1 MNSQSFN
8 SNSNMI
14 KINIS
19 KDVVYHLL
27 FSYSQYD
34 NNKFIYDLSLIDHKN
49 NFLYE
54 SKKDQ
59 DLLYSINLKDDKTLP
74 LKIISILSYNKKENN
89 MNFCL
94 DKISED
100 IYAFKI
106 QQKIQNHFTLSL
118 FSMNL
123 TRISVDKYKIYE
135 VCSLYFSNKIKY
147 KMECSGI
154 NENLRTDI
162 LKLSNKKI
170 NIGIEQ
176 ENQRIS
182 LMSNMCSILNSKKE
196 EIRISKG
203 IENKAKLCDQDVES
217 SSDGLSLN
225 DL

>member
-27 FSYSQYD
+27 FSYYQYD
-34 NNKFIYDLSLIDHKN
+34 NDKLVYELSLIDHKN

-59 DLLYSINLKDDKTLP
+59 DFLYSINLKDDKTLP
-74 LKIISILSYNKKENN
+74 LKIISVLSYNKKENN

-94 DKISED
+94 DKVSEEN
-100 IYAFKI
+100 YVFKI

-118 FSMNL
+118 FSVNL

-135 VCSLYFSNKIKY
+135 VCSLYFSNKIKF

-154 NENLRTDI
+154 NENLRNDI
-162 LKLSNKKI
+162 LKFSNKKI

-176 ENQRIS
+176 ESQRIS
-182 LMSNMCSILNSKKE
+182 LMENMCNLLNSKKE
-196 EIRISKG
+196 EIRIFKG
-203 IENKAKLCDQDVES
+203 VENKAKLLDNEIES